1 MLTSNSDTLL
11 SRPDRRLAMEIELKL
26 ALDVRH
32 APHLRRHPLLA
43 GLKPQRRRLYSVYF
57 DSPEFDLM
65 KRAIAFRL
73 RRVGYH
79 WVQTLKAEARA
90 VGALSSRPE
99 WEMAVAGSEPDF
111 AVMPAEAMALL
122 AKIDLT
128 LLAPVFVTEFQRT
141 TWLVESGDCVAELA
155 LDGGAIRA
163 GDIFQPISE
172 VEIELKSGTPEGL
185 FGLARTLLDELPLR
199 VEPRSKAERGYLL
212 CEAIPHE
219 PVRAVRPDIRPD
231 QAASDAWMAVTRA
244 ALVQLVANVPGFLEH
259 PEEIEYLHQ
268 LRIAL
273 RRLRA
278 AVGLGKSLGM
288 ARPAWSQALGEIM
301 RGLNPARDWD
311 VFLHETLPSVEAVLA
326 DAPVG
331 DDLMNRARQAT
342 LQARLAAQ
350 ALIASP
356 AFTRLVLDVGESL
369 HAAPRD
375 GIRAADW
382 SASLLDARWKKLRG
396 LCGKLSNL
404 GPGGRHEARIAA
416 KKLRYAAD
424 AMEGL
429 YGKRGR
435 NFIKR
440 LAELQDS
447 LGRANDAYIATRL
460 LEDLRHR
467 NMALAYDAGRISGVM
482 TERVTHHGVAS
493 DSVWRR
499 MAKARAF
506 WR

>member
-1 MLTSNSDTLL
+1 M
-11 SRPDRRLAMEIELKL
+11 
-26 ALDVRH
+26 
-32 APHLRRHPLLA
+32 
-43 GLKPQRRRLYSVYF
+43 Q
-57 DSPEFDLM
+57 
-65 KRAIAFRL
+65 RAIAFRL

-122 AKIDLT
+122 AKIDLSR
-128 LLAPVFVTEFQRT
+128 LAPVFVTEFQRT
-141 TWLVESGDCVAELA
+141 TWLIQSGGCVAELA
-155 LDGGAIRA
+155 LDSGAIRA
-163 GDIFQPISE
+163 GEAGQPISE
-172 VEIELKSGTPEGL
+172 VEIELKSGSPEGL

-212 CEAIPHE
+212 CEAISPE
-219 PVRAVRPDIRPD
+219 PVRAARPAIRPD

-259 PEEIEYLHQ
+259 SEEIEYLHQ

-331 DDLMNRARQAT
+331 EDLLNRARQAT

-350 ALIASP
+350 ESVASP
-356 AFTRLVLDVGESL
+356 AFTRLVLDIGESL
-369 HAAPRD
+369 HASPRD
-375 GIRAADW
+375 GMRAADW
-382 SASLLDARWKKLRG
+382 AASLLDDRWKKLRG
-396 LCGKLSNL
+396 LCKKLSDL
-404 GPGGRHEARIAA
+404 GPGGRHEVRIAA

-424 AMEGL
+424 ALEGM

-447 LGRANDAYIATRL
+447 LGRANDAYIASRL
-460 LEDLRHR
+460 LEDLRPR
-467 NMALAYDAGRISGVM
+467 NMALAYDAGRICGVM
-482 TERVTHHGVAS
+482 TERFTHHGTAC
-493 DSVWRR
+493 DSVWQR
-499 MAKARAF
+499 MAKARVF

>member
-1 MLTSNSDTLL
+1 
-11 SRPDRRLAMEIELKL
+11 MEIELKL
-26 ALDVRH
+26 ALDARH
-32 APHLRRHPLLA
+32 APRLRRHPLLA
-43 GLKPQRRRLYSVYF
+43 GLKPQRRRLHSVYF
-57 DSPEFDLM
+57 DTPGFDLM

-99 WEMAVAGSEPDF
+99 WEMAVAGSDPDF
-111 AVMPAEAMALL
+111 AVMPPEAMALL
-122 AKIDLT
+122 AKIDLPR
-128 LLAPVFVTEFQRT
+128 LAPVFVTEFQRT
-141 TWLVESGDCVAELA
+141 TWLIQSGGCVAELA
-155 LDGGAIRA
+155 LDSGEIRA
-163 GDIFQPISE
+163 GEASQAISE
-172 VEIELKSGTPEGL
+172 VEIELKSGSPEGL
-185 FGLARTLLDELPLR
+185 FGLARTLLDELPLCI
-199 VEPRSKAERGYLL
+199 EPRSKAERGYLL
-212 CEAIPHE
+212 CEAVTPA
-219 PVRAVRPDIRPD
+219 PVRAACPDIRPD
-231 QAASDAWMAVTRA
+231 QPAAEAWMAVTRA

-288 ARPAWSQALGEIM
+288 ARPAWSPALGEIM

-331 DDLMNRARQAT
+331 EDLVNRARQAT
-342 LQARLAAQ
+342 LQVRLAAQ
-350 ALIASP
+350 ELIASP
-356 AFTRLVLDVGESL
+356 AFTRLVLAIGESL
-369 HAAPRD
+369 HASPRD
-375 GIRAADW
+375 GISAADW
-382 SASLLDARWKKLRG
+382 SASLLDERWKKLRG
-396 LCGKLSNL
+396 LCGKLRDL
-404 GPGGRHEARIAA
+404 GPGGRHEVRIAA

-424 AMEGL
+424 ALAGL

-440 LAELQDS
+440 LAELQDG

-460 LEDLRHR
+460 LEGLRHK

-482 TERVTHHGVAS
+482 TERVTHHGMAS
-493 DSVWRR
+493 DSAWRR
-499 MAKARAF
+499 MAKARVF